1 MSNLTQ
7 AALSDA
13 IKTQYE
19 KRLQIR
25 ALPRLVHG
33 RFGTEARLNK
43 VGSYELRK
51 YGSLGI
57 IASALGE
64 GSTPAEQS
72 APSLTLTTITPLFY
86 GSWIGHTDELELTVF
101 DPLIS
106 EVSGILGEQAGL
118 SADTLVRNVLTAG
131 ATKDFSGGAASRGA
145 LDAPL
150 HNVTFSDFVKSVATL
165 EAANALPVE
174 GDRFVVIIHP
184 HTWATLMQDPTFVN
198 LFIQTDPGGDS
209 NPLRSGYVGH
219 IMRCSIY
226 VSSNA
231 REYVDEGLGST
242 TDVYS
247 MLFIARESYGTVG
260 FAGTFPNLMV
270 DGQGEK
276 GRNMTGMAVKP
287 VTMIIKQLGSAGA
300 DDPLNQ
306 RATIGWKMSLATS
319 VLNSAWLLDLEHT
332 NAFSDDV

>member
-1 MSNLTQ
+1 MTNIIQS
-7 AALSDA
+7 AFSDA

-33 RFGTEARLNK
+33 RWSTEARLNK

-51 YGSLGI
+51 YGSLGLI
-57 IASALGE
+57 SAALTE
-64 GSTPAEQS
+64 GSTPVEQA
-72 APSLTLTTITPLFY
+72 APSLSLITITPLFY
-86 GSWIGHTDELELTVF
+86 GSWIGHSDELELTVF

-106 EVSGILGEQAGL
+106 EVASILGEQAGL
-118 SADTLVRNVLTAG
+118 SADTLVRDVITAG
-131 ATKDFSGGAASRGA
+131 ATKDYSGGAAGRTS
-145 LDAPL
+145 LDAPM
-150 HNVTFSDFVKSVATL
+150 HNLTYSDFVKSVAQL
-165 EAANALPVE
+165 EAQNALPVD
-174 GDRFVVIIHP
+174 GDRFICIMHP
-184 HTWATLMQDPTFVN
+184 HSWATLMQDPTFVN
-198 LFIQTDPGGDS
+198 MFVQESAGDS
-209 NPLRSGYVGH
+209 NPMRSGYQGH

-231 REYVDEGLGST
+231 REYVDGGIGST

-247 MLFIARESYGTVG
+247 LLFIARESYGTVG

-319 VLNSAWLLDLEHT
+319 ILNSAWLLDLEHT
-332 NAFSDDV
+332 NAFSDD